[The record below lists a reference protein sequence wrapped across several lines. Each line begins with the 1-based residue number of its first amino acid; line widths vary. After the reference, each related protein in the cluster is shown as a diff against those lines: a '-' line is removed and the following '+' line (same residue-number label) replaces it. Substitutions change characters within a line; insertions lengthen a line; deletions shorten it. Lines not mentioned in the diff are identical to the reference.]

1 MRAGSPPI
9 AWRVLPGEALPHV
22 EACLERLASS
32 DYRADLVL
40 YLGPGL
46 YLEQRDRLR
55 PRYRAIAE
63 GIVAYQRRLGD
74 PGEPPEELAVP
85 EVDRFWEILRGMRS
99 EDGPE
104 CEEMGCHE
112 PRVRVAVFC
121 HRHYY
126 ERIERKPP
134 PDY

>member
-1 MRAGSPPI
+1 MRAGVAPHCL
-9 AWRVLPGEALPHV
+9 ALLPGEARPHV

-32 DYRADLVL
+32 DYRADPVL

-46 YLEQRDRLR
+46 PEEQRDKLR

-63 GIVAYQRRLGD
+63 GIVEYLRRLGD

-85 EVDRFWEILRGMRS
+85 EVDRFWETLRGMRS
-99 EDGPE
+99 EGGPE
-104 CEEMGCHE
+104 CEEEGCHE

-121 HRHYY
+121 ARHHY